1 MAASLPP
8 SSSTASRRNTG
19 PSLSDKGSLAVDKAK
34 QITQKRLGWSS
45 KHVLFGGTTAR
56 PITSRQRRIPRPG
69 LFAPTF
75 DHALV
80 AAGVM
85 AAVSSATFA
94 GFMITHEVPP
104 IFGGA
109 EHLMLF
115 ARPLKAPSQIHSDG
129 ADRQIDYQS
138 TGTIE
143 RTGSGAGAA
152 GADAA
157 LSDGEISRVSKSG
170 ARAKGYF
177 LNAGSDGI
185 SSIDGPGGSYAAE
198 IGTVLPEAGRIVLI
212 ERRGGKWIAVTSQGV
227 IIE

>member
-8 SSSTASRRNTG
+8 MSSNASRRNTG
-19 PSLSDKGSLAVDKAK
+19 PNESDKRSPADDKTK
-34 QITQKRLGWSS
+34 QINRKRLAWSS
-45 KHVLFGGTTAR
+45 KHKLFGRTPAR
-56 PITSRQRRIPRPG
+56 SIPSRQRRALRAG
-69 LFAPTF
+69 LLAPTF

-85 AAVSSATFA
+85 AAISSATFA
-94 GFMITHEVPP
+94 GFMITHEVHP

-115 ARPLKAPSQIHSDG
+115 AQPLKAPNQIHPGG
-129 ADRQIDYQS
+129 ADRQIDYQT

-143 RTGSGAGAA
+143 RTGSGIGGG

-157 LSDGEISRVSKSG
+157 LSDGEISSLSKSG

-177 LNAGSDGI
+177 LNVGADGI
-185 SSIDGPGGSYAAE
+185 LSIDGPGGSYAAE
-198 IGTVLPEAGRIVLI
+198 LGAVLPEAGRIVLI